1 MKVCQLF
8 LIKGELGYLKN
19 LAQTIF
25 CIDNRVHKLLCQF
38 ERKQIYIYNFL
49 QAVVILKGCSFAIF
63 IPVY

>member
-8 LIKGELGYLKN
+8 FVKGELGYLKN

-25 CIDNRVHKLLCQF
+25 CRDNRGRKLLCQF
-38 ERKQIYIYNFL
+38 ERKEIYVYNFL
-49 QAVVILKGCSFAIF
+49 QAMILKGCSFAIF